1 MMAIAVVMAFPIY
14 WLVITALKPPAL
26 VQTDPPI
33 FFSREIGLHNFRK
46 LFADPD
52 LSGAFRNSVVV
63 ALGTTVMG
71 VAVGSMAA
79 FSLSKRHLAYGVR
92 RAVLVWILLT
102 RIFPPVVMAIPY
114 FTILR
119 SLGLTDTQIGLIIT
133 HGSVVIPFVVWLM
146 VGFFQDLPE
155 ELDKAAMLDG
165 CSMWGRYWQVALP
178 LLRPAIAVTA
188 LFGFILS
195 WNEYLYA
202 SILTSNRARTLPVL
216 ISSFIADRQLEWSL
230 MSALGVVM
238 LLPVAIF
245 TLLVQRFLVRGLTFG
260 AVKE

>member
-1 MMAIAVVMAFPIY
+1 MIVLALLAAFPIY

-33 FFSREIGLHNFRK
+33 FFTPQVGLQNFRQ
-46 LFADPD
+46 LLAEPD
-52 LSGAFRNSVVV
+52 LNAAFRNSIVV
-63 ALGTTVMG
+63 ALGTTATG
-71 VAVGSMAA
+71 VIVGSMAA
-79 FSLSKRHLAYGVR
+79 FSLSKTHLAYGVR
-92 RAVLVWILLT
+92 RAVLIWILVT

-114 FTILR
+114 FTILKK
-119 SLGLTDTQIGLIIT
+119 LGLTDTQVGLIIT
-133 HGSVVIPFVVWLM
+133 HASVVLPFVVWLM

-165 CSMWGRYWQVALP
+165 CSMWRRYWQVALP
-178 LLRPAIAVTA
+178 LLLPAVAVTS
-188 LFGFILS
+188 LFAFILS

-230 MSALGVVM
+230 MAALGVVM

-245 TLLVQRFLVRGLTFG
+245 TLLAQRYLVRGLTFG